1 MDAQRGFAEALEKA
15 LFREEF
21 PFGPIS
27 RRGVLA
33 MGLLALAACTPV
45 VRRKGVP
52 YVRQPEWVV
61 EGGRAEFVTAFP
73 HAGFA
78 EAVRVKVYQERPL
91 FLAPLEGAMGPY
103 PLASLYAL
111 YDPARRGRTPD
122 WEGFYAAWRRALA
135 EGETLLVLPRT
146 TSPRLEGL
154 LQKAQ
159 ARFPN
164 LRVARFEAWSL
175 ENVYLGA
182 EILLGRRA
190 WPVYAP
196 EKAETVLLLDVDLH
210 EHPAG
215 HLWGQALSQRRLPPM
230 NRLYAVESGSGL
242 LGSLADHRLALK
254 PSGVEAFLLDLARA
268 LGVLPGTPAGEYGGF
283 LPALA
288 EDLGRGGLVL
298 PGVHLSPGAQAL
310 ALAVNLALGAP
321 LRLVEPPEGEAA
333 TPRAFLEAEGAER
346 LVWAA
351 EGPLPELKG
360 KAFAAS
366 LSLYPREAPWS
377 LPLAHPLE
385 ASGQHRDAL
394 GRLWTAQALVQPLWG
409 GRSLEEVVA
418 GLVGEELPA
427 LAPEEKRALAE
438 GRPLE
443 EARPLALA
451 PRPGWAGRLP
461 PLRLEA
467 PLELTL
473 RPDYSLYDG
482 RYRENPYLQE
492 LPRPLTRLVWD
503 GALLLGEEEAEALG
517 VLGAIRERERRADP
531 RRPLLRVQAGGRE
544 ALLPLWPLPGMPRG
558 SLVAPLS
565 HFFHPQ
571 GVALAAQVA
580 PTGREY
586 PLVSTQYHGYLG
598 EVEAVKVL
606 KEAEALKGEPKEEK
620 RLSFYPPWPQ
630 GEHAWA
636 MTVDLSR
643 CLGCGLCVLACQVEN
658 NIPVVG
664 KEEVRKGREMHWIR
678 IDRYFTP
685 EGVLHQPVMCQ
696 HCEKAPCEAVCPV
709 AATEH
714 SDEGLNLMVY
724 NRCVG
729 TKYCSANCPYKAR
742 RFNFFPYAEAFVG
755 KGDPR
760 KAKES
765 PLALL
770 MNPEVTVRSRGVMEK
785 CTYCVQRIEL
795 ARAQAAQEGRKLRT
809 GEVRTACQEVCPG
822 RAIHFG
828 DLLDPEDP
836 IQAHRREGRHYTLL
850 EEANTWPR
858 TTYLAHLKNPHPRLA
873 KEAKE
878 VKEEGHG

>member
-1 MDAQRGFAEALEKA
+1 MKTRRGFEEALEKE

-21 PFGPIS
+21 PFGPVS

-61 EGGRAEFVTAFP
+61 EGGRAEFITALP

-78 EAVRVKVYQERPL
+78 EPVRVRNYQERPL
-91 FLAPLEGAMGPY
+91 FLAPLEEAMSPY
-103 PLASLYAL
+103 PLAGLYAL
-111 YDPARRGRTPD
+111 YDPARKGKTPD
-122 WEGFYAAWRRALA
+122 WPGFYRAWRQALA

-146 TSPRLEGL
+146 ASPRLEAL
-154 LQKAQ
+154 LQRAQ

-182 EILLGRRA
+182 ELAFGRRA
-190 WPVYAP
+190 WPVYQP
-196 EKAETVLLLDVDLH
+196 DRAEVVLLLDVDLH

-215 HLWGQALSQRRLPPM
+215 YAWWAALSRRRVPPM
-230 NRLYAVESGSGL
+230 NRLYAVESLPTL
-242 LGSLADHRLALK
+242 LGSMADHRLALK

-268 LGVLPGTPAGEYGGF
+268 LGVLPGTPAADYGGF
-283 LPALA
+283 LPVLA
-288 EDLGRGGLVL
+288 EDLRRGGVLL
-298 PGVHLSPGAQAL
+298 PGPHLSPGAQAL
-310 ALAVNLALGAP
+310 AMALNARLGAP
-321 LRLVEPPEGEAA
+321 VAYTLPPEREVA
-333 TPRAFLEAEGAER
+333 TPRAFLEAEGAQR

-351 EGPLPELKG
+351 EGPLPSLQG
-360 KAFAAS
+360 KPFAAV
-366 LSLYPREAPWS
+366 LSLYPKEAPYS

-394 GRLWTAQALVQPLWG
+394 GRLWQAQALVQPLFG
-409 GRSLEEVVA
+409 GKSLEEVLA
-418 GLVGEELPA
+418 GLLGEEVPA
-427 LAPEEKRALAE
+427 LSPEEKRALVE

-443 EARPLALA
+443 EAGFLDLTPL
-451 PRPGWAGRLP
+451 PGLPQRLP
-461 PLRLEA
+461 PLREEA

-473 RPDYSLYDG
+473 RPEASLYDG

-492 LPRPLTRLVWD
+492 LPRPMTRLVWD
-503 GALLLGEEEAEALG
+503 GALLAGEAQAAAWGLLEEVRA
-517 VLGAIRERERRADP
+517 RERRADP
-531 RRPLLRVQAGGRE
+531 RRPLLRLRAGGKE
-544 ALLPLWPLPGMPRG
+544 ALLPLWPLPGMPEG

-565 HFFHPQ
+565 HFFHPE
-571 GVALAAQVA
+571 GVALAAEA
-580 PTGREY
+580 SATGRDY

-598 EVEAVKVL
+598 EVEAVRVMREEEAL
-606 KEAEALKGEPKEEK
+606 EAEPEKEK
-620 RLSFYPPWPQ
+620 RLSLYPLWPQ

-643 CLGCGLCVLACQVEN
+643 CLGCGLCTLACQVEN
-658 NIPVVG
+658 NIAVVG
-664 KEEVRKGREMHWIR
+664 KEEVKKGREMHWIR
-678 IDRYFTP
+678 VDRYFAE

-742 RFNFFPYAEAFVG
+742 RFNFFPYGEAFVG

-760 KAKES
+760 RAQES

-785 CTYCVQRIEL
+785 CTYCVQRIEST
-795 ARAQAAQEGRKLRT
+795 RAKAAKEGRKIRT
-809 GEVRTACQEVCPG
+809 GEIRTACQEVCPG
-822 RAIHFG
+822 KAIHFG
-828 DLLDPEDP
+828 DLLDLEDP
-836 IQAHRREGRHYTLL
+836 IQVHRKEGRHYALL

-858 TTYLAHLKNPHPRLA
+858 TTYLAHLKNPNPRL
-873 KEAKE
+873 
-878 VKEEGHG
+878 KEEAHG

>member
-1 MDAQRGFAEALEKA
+1 MRRGPEDALEKE

-21 PFGPIS
+21 PFGPVS
-27 RRGVLA
+27 RRGILA
-33 MGLLALAACTPV
+33 MGLWALAACTPL
-45 VRRKGVP
+45 VRRQGVP
-52 YVRQPEWVV
+52 YVRQPERAVK
-61 EGGRAEFVTAFP
+61 GGRAEFVTAIP
-73 HAGFA
+73 HAGLA
-78 EAVRVKVYQERPL
+78 EVVRVRTYQERPL
-91 FLAPLEGAMGPY
+91 FLSPLEGAMAPY
-103 PLASLYAL
+103 PLAGLYTL
-111 YDPARRGRTPD
+111 YDPARRGREPD
-122 WEGFYAAWRRALA
+122 WGGFYAAWHQALA
-135 EGETLLVLPRT
+135 EGETLLVLPRI

-154 LQKAQ
+154 LERAQ
-159 ARFPN
+159 ERYPN
-164 LRVARFEAWSL
+164 LRVAHFEAWSL
-175 ENVYLGA
+175 ENVYRGA
-182 EILLGRRA
+182 ELAFGRRA

-196 EKAETVLLLDVDLH
+196 ERAEAVLLLDVDLH

-215 HLWGQALSQRRLPPM
+215 YLWWAALSSKRLPPM
-230 NRLYAVESGSGL
+230 NRIYAVESAPTL
-242 LGSLADHRLALK
+242 LGAMADHRLALK
-254 PSGVEAFLLDLARA
+254 PSGLEAFLLALAQV
-268 LGVLPGTPAGEYGGF
+268 LGVVPGTPASDYGGF

-288 EDLGRGGLVL
+288 DDLRRGGLVL
-298 PGVHLSPGAQAL
+298 PGLHLSPGAQAL

-321 LRLVEPPEGEAA
+321 VRYVEPLEAQVA

-351 EGPLPELKG
+351 EGPLPSFQG
-360 KAFAAS
+360 KAFAAL
-366 LSLYPREAPWS
+366 LSLYPREVPWS

-385 ASGQHRDAL
+385 AGGQHRDAR
-394 GRLWTAQALVQPLWG
+394 GRLWPAQALLKPLWG
-409 GRSLEEVVA
+409 GKGLEEVLA
-418 GLVGEELPA
+418 GLLGEEPPA
-427 LAPEEKRALAE
+427 LSPEERQALAE

-443 EARPLALA
+443 EAREAPVALL
-451 PRPGWAGRLP
+451 PGLEGRLP
-461 PLRLEA
+461 PLREEA

-473 RPDYSLYDG
+473 RPDASLFDG

-492 LPRPLTRLVWD
+492 LPRPLSRLVWD

-517 VLGAIRERERRADP
+517 YLGEVRARERRADP
-531 RRPLLRVQAGGRE
+531 RRPLLRVRAGGKE
-544 ALLPLWPLPGMPRG
+544 ALLPLWPLHGLPRG

-565 HFFHPQ
+565 HLFHPE
-571 GVALAAQVA
+571 GVAFPAELI
-580 PTGREY
+580 PTGRDY

-598 EVEAVKVL
+598 AVETVRVL
-606 KEAEALKGEPKEEK
+606 TEAEAAEKEPKEEK
-620 RLSFYPPWPQ
+620 RLSFYPPWPV

-643 CLGCGLCVLACQVEN
+643 CLGCGLCILACQVEN
-658 NIPVVG
+658 NIPAVG

-678 IDRYFTP
+678 VDRYFAE

-709 AATEH
+709 AATGH

-760 KAKES
+760 RAKES
-765 PLALL
+765 PLSLL

-795 ARAQAAQEGRKLRT
+795 TRAQAAQEGRKIRT
-809 GEVRTACQEVCPG
+809 GEVVTACQEVCPG
-822 RAIHFG
+822 KAIHFG

-836 IQAHRREGRHYTLL
+836 IQAHRQEGRHYTLL
-850 EEANTWPR
+850 PEANTWPR
-858 TTYLAHLKNPHPRLA
+858 TTYLAHLKNPNPRL
-873 KEAKE
+873 KEPKKE
-878 VKEEGHG
+878 DDHGA

>member
-1 MDAQRGFAEALEKA
+1 MKETRGFPEALERE

-21 PFGPIS
+21 PFGPVT
-27 RRGVLA
+27 RRGFLA
-33 MGLLALAACTPV
+33 LGLLSLAACTPV

-78 EAVRVKVYQERPL
+78 EPVRVRHYQERPL
-91 FLAPLEGAMGPY
+91 FLTPLEAAMSPY

-111 YDPARRGRTPD
+111 YDPARKGKGPD
-122 WEGFYAAWRRALA
+122 WEGFFAAWRKALG

-154 LQKAQ
+154 VREAL
-159 ARFPN
+159 RRYPN

-182 EILLGRRA
+182 ELAFGRGA
-190 WPVYAP
+190 WPVYRP
-196 EKAETVLLLDVDLH
+196 ERAETVLLLDVDLH

-215 HLWGQALSQRRLPPM
+215 YLWGSALAQRRLPPM
-230 NRLYAVESGSGL
+230 NRIYAVESGASL
-242 LGSLADHRLALK
+242 LGTLADHRLALK

-268 LGVLPGTPAGEYGGF
+268 LGVVPGSPVSDYGGF

-288 EDLGRGGLVL
+288 EDLGRGGVVL

-310 ALAVNLALGAP
+310 AMAVNAHLRAP
-321 LRLVEPPEGEAA
+321 VAYVPPPEGEAA
-333 TPRAFLEAEGAER
+333 TPRAFQEAEGASR

-351 EGPLPELKG
+351 EGPLPSLQG
-360 KAFAAS
+360 KAFAAV
-366 LSLYPREAPWS
+366 LSLYPKEAPYS

-385 ASGQHRDAL
+385 ASSPCRDAQ
-394 GRLWTAQALVQPLWG
+394 GRLWPAQALVKPLWG
-409 GRSLEEVVA
+409 GRSLEEVLA
-418 GLVGEELPA
+418 GLLGEELPA
-427 LAPEEKRALAE
+427 LSPEEKQALAE
-438 GRPLE
+438 GRPLA
-443 EARPLALA
+443 EAEVLEVAL
-451 PRPGWAGRLP
+451 RPGLGDRLP
-461 PLRLEA
+461 PLREEA

-473 RPDYSLYDG
+473 RPDASLFDG
-482 RYRENPYLQE
+482 RYRQNPYLQE

-503 GALLLGEEEAEALG
+503 GALLAGEKQAEAWGLLQG
-517 VLGAIRERERRADP
+517 IRARERRADP
-531 RRPLLRVQAGGRE
+531 QRPLLRVRAGGQE
-544 ALLPLWPLPGMPRG
+544 VLLPLWPLPLLPEG

-565 HFFHPQ
+565 HVFHPE
-571 GVALAAQVA
+571 GVAFPAEVT
-580 PTGREY
+580 PTGRDY
-586 PLVSTQYHGYLG
+586 PLVSTQYHGDLG
-598 EVEAVKVL
+598 EVEVEAVHVMTEK
-606 KEAEALKGEPKEEK
+606 EALKEPKGEK

-664 KEEVRKGREMHWIR
+664 KEEVQKGREMHWIR
-678 IDRYFTP
+678 LDRYFTP
-685 EGVLHQPVMCQ
+685 EGALHQPVMCQ

-742 RFNFFPYAEAFVG
+742 RFNFFPYAERFVG
-755 KGDPR
+755 QGDPR
-760 KAKES
+760 RAKES
-765 PLALL
+765 PLVLL

-795 ARAQAAQEGRKLRT
+795 ARAEAAKEGRRIRT

-822 RAIHFG
+822 KAIHFG

-858 TTYLAHLKNPHPRLA
+858 TTYLAHLKNPNPRLA
-873 KEAKE
+873 KEEA
-878 VKEEGHG
+878 HG